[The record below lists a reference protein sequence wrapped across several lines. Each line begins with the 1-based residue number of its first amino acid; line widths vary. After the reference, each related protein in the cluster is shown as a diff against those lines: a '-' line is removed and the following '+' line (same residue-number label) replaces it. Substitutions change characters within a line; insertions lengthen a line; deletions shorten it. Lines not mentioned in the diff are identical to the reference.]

1 MIMMYDYAV
10 LMSLLVISRT
20 KVNWLMACTTLE
32 NSRIYN
38 IDNQPRLCLQ
48 KDEFQISN
56 KYSSS
61 TSTKSGVLF

>member
-10 LMSLLVISRT
+10 LMSFLVISRT
-20 KVNWLMACTTLE
+20 KVNRLMACTTLE

-48 KDEFQISN
+48 KDEFQIS
-56 KYSSS
+56 K
-61 TSTKSGVLF
+61 